1 MEVLLLL
8 HIKLI
13 SFNNKKSKLL
23 ICGLLILTLGCAAV
37 YRSVTP
43 DLMVLSHT
51 MANQIIV
58 IDAGHGGKDPG
69 AISISGVAEK
79 EINLAIAMK
88 LDEYLR
94 QAGAIVVNLRRDDS
108 DLAGEDFT
116 GTIRERKRKDLE
128 QRAILANKN
137 KADMFISIHVNADPS
152 PQWFGAQTFYKY
164 NNPASKVIGESI
176 QSELK
181 RILKN
186 TKREAKEGNYYL
198 MDKTNMPTVIVEVG
212 FLSNLKEEKLLLQ
225 DEYQAKIAYAILSG
239 ILKSCPEN
247 I

>member
-1 MEVLLLL
+1 ML

-13 SFNNKKSKLL
+13 SFNNKKSQLIICALL
-23 ICGLLILTLGCAAV
+23 LVTLGCAAV
-37 YRSVTP
+37 YRSITP
-43 DLMVLSHT
+43 DLMVLSHA

-69 AISISGVAEK
+69 ASSVNGVEEK
-79 EINLAIAMK
+79 DINLSIALK

-94 QAGAIVVNLRRDDS
+94 QAGAIVINLRRDDS
-108 DLAGEDFT
+108 DLAGADFK
-116 GTIRERKRKDLE
+116 GTFRERKRKDLE
-128 QRAILANKN
+128 QRTILANKN

-164 NNPASKVIGESI
+164 NDMASKIVGESI

-186 TKREAKEGNYYL
+186 TKREAKEGNYYI

-212 FLSNLKEEKLLLQ
+212 FLSNPQEEKLLLQ
-225 DEYQAKIAYAILSG
+225 DEYQAKIAYAIYSG
-239 ILKSCPEN
+239 IVKSTQEN